1 MIPTLTKE
9 EIFSIKD
16 MNTISVIRNIDA
28 TAFDEMVAQLNSDAQ
43 GYCKGMILQDYHQY
57 ITTEAWR
64 NIIKLYV
71 QWQMMTQGYSE
82 VPQILAT
89 NAYNQLNTLLRQMN
103 DNFSMQAKNIVTPNR
118 QSNFRVIN
126 PSRR

>member
-9 EIFSIKD
+9 DIFSIKD
-16 MNTISVIRNIDA
+16 INTISTLRNLNE
-28 TAFDEMVAQLNSDAQ
+28 TAFDEMVTQLNSDAQ

-82 VPQILAT
+82 IPQILAT
-89 NAYNQLNTLLRQMN
+89 NAYNQLNTLLKQMN

-118 QSNFRVIN
+118 QSNFRIIN
-126 PSRR
+126 LGR

>member
-82 VPQILAT
+82 IPQILAT

-103 DNFSMQAKNIVTPNR
+103 DNFSMQAKNLVTPNR
-118 QSNFRVIN
+118 QSNFRIIN
-126 PSRR
+126 PRR

>member
-1 MIPTLTKE
+1 MVPVLTKE

-16 MNTISVIRNIDA
+16 INTIKVLRNLNDLE
-28 TAFDEMVAQLNSDAQ
+28 FGEFVSQLNLDAQ
-43 GYCKGMILQDYHQY
+43 GYCKGMIIQDYHQY
-57 ITTEAWR
+57 ISTEAWR

-71 QWQMMTQGYSE
+71 QWQMMTQGHSE

-103 DNFSMQAKNIVTPNR
+103 ENFSMQAKQQVTPNK
-118 QSNFRVIN
+118 SKNFRIYN
-126 PSRR
+126 PGR

>member
-9 EIFSIKD
+9 DIFSIKD
-16 MNTISVIRNIDA
+16 INTISALRNINE
-28 TAFDEMVAQLNSDAQ
+28 TVFDEMVTQLNSDAQ

-82 VPQILAT
+82 IPQILAT

-118 QSNFRVIN
+118 QSNFRIIN
-126 PSRR
+126 PRR

>member
-16 MNTISVIRNIDA
+16 MNTISTIRNIDT

>member
-9 EIFSIKD
+9 DIFSIKD
-16 MNTISVIRNIDA
+16 INTISTLRNINE
-28 TAFDEMVAQLNSDAQ
+28 TVFDEMVTQLNSDAQ

-82 VPQILAT
+82 IPQILAT

-118 QSNFRVIN
+118 QSNFRIIN
-126 PSRR
+126 PMR